1 VTEFAK
7 GQQSM
12 KVVFTLCS
20 NNYLAQ
26 AKTLGDSV
34 IEHNPDYQFVIGLVD
49 RNRADVDYDFFRPHR
64 IIEVGEVGIPN
75 FSELYQRYG
84 IIELNTAVKPFVFQY
99 LFESFDNLQ
108 GAIYLD
114 PDIMVFNS
122 LDSIYEEL
130 DRHSMVLT
138 PHALSPVPFD
148 DHRPQENV
156 FLAYGIYNLGFIAV
170 ANVPEGRKFLE
181 WWSERTFH
189 LGDISAERGLFV
201 DQLWLNL
208 ATVFFENVKVSY
220 HPGRNVAYWNLHERN
235 ISRENGILA
244 VNEEFPLVFYHFSS
258 YNFADAS
265 SMSRHQD
272 RFSFESRPDVAE
284 LFETYRKNVA
294 ANKHEYFSG
303 IECHYVIE
311 RKQYLETAQRNR
323 EAAKKRSVLQQM
335 KQLTPNFIKSLSVSL
350 IRKVD
355 SLRTQ

>member
-1 VTEFAK
+1 
-7 GQQSM
+7 M

-34 IEHNPDYQFVIGLVD
+34 VEHNPGYQFVIGLVD
-49 RNRADVDYDFFRPHR
+49 RKRDDIDYDFLRPHR

-75 FSELYQRYG
+75 FSELCKRYG

-99 LFESFDNLQ
+99 LFENYDDLQ

-122 LDSIYEEL
+122 LDAIYGELEE
-130 DRHSMVLT
+130 HSLVLT
-138 PHALSPVPFD
+138 PHALTPVPLD
-148 DHRPQENV
+148 GQRPQENV

-170 ANVPEGRKFLE
+170 ANVPEGRRFLA

-189 LGDISAERGLFV
+189 FGDISAEKGLFV

-208 ATVFFENVKVSY
+208 ATVFFEKVKVSY
-220 HPGRNVAYWNLHERN
+220 DPGRNVAYWNLHERN
-235 ISRENGILA
+235 ISRENGVLT
-244 VNEEFPLVFYHFSS
+244 VNEKFPLVFYHFSS
-258 YNFADAS
+258 YNFANAS
-265 SMSRHQD
+265 RMSPHQD
-272 RFSFESRPDVAE
+272 RFSFETRPDVAE
-284 LFETYRKNVA
+284 LFEIYRKNVA
-294 ANKHEYFSG
+294 ANKHDYFSG

-311 RKQYLETAQRNR
+311 RKQYLETTQRNR
-323 EAAKKRSVLQQM
+323 ELAKKHAGILKQV
-335 KQLTPNFIKSLSVSL
+335 KQLTPNFIKNLSVSL